1 MYWTFRV
8 LFIFAEIFLYY
19 KVISTILRLGKGATI
34 SAKNKDLISDA
45 RQFLALIC
53 ALNLLPSSPAPAEFF
68 FIFIFGMLLYS
79 FDVAKQY
86 EGGFKR
92 MLPVLFAAIL
102 LGCMTV
108 AFRTDLNISRNIK
121 VDTEPYQETI
131 YRYEIISRNDDE
143 IFVRDWDNPEAYLKK
158 INLELLRDI
167 KLDESAAFPY
177 VYRTQFLYHRYDASG
192 ETPELLE
199 KPKEKWSSYVV
210 CGTGEQLRF
219 LLGDVI
225 KISYEQ

>member
-8 LFIFAEIFLYY
+8 LFVFAEIFLYY
-19 KVISTILRLGKGATI
+19 KLISTILRLGKGAAL

-45 RQFLALIC
+45 RHFLLLIC

-102 LGCMTV
+102 LGCMTI
-108 AFRTDLNISRNIK
+108 AFRTDLNIGRNIK
-121 VDTEPYQETI
+121 VDTVPYQETT
-131 YRYEIISRNDDE
+131 YKYEIVSRNDDE
-143 IFVRDWDNPEAYLKK
+143 IFVRDWENPEEYLKK
-158 INLELLRDI
+158 IELRYLSKI
-167 KLDESAAFPY
+167 KLDETTSRPY
-177 VYRTQFLYHRYDASG
+177 VYCTQSLYHQYDASG

-210 CGTGEQLRF
+210 CGTREQLEF

-225 KISYEQ
+225 KISYEK